1 MCGLAAF
8 LALTPGARASRE
20 GMDRALDSLASR
32 GPDQAGRWFASDGA
46 VALGHRRL
54 AILDLAGGRQPLASE
69 DGQVVAIVN
78 GELYGFEALRAELAQ
93 RHRFA
98 TETDSEVL
106 VHLYEEHGV
115 EALRHLRGE
124 YAFVLWDARKKR
136 LFAARDRFGVKP
148 LCWTR
153 HDGMLMVASQAKAL
167 LAAGVTA
174 RWNLRAVAQAARLQY
189 PVPEDTLF
197 DGIHALPPGCMLLAE
212 AGEVRVERYWDLDY
226 PRTEDVRA
234 ITAEDA
240 VREVRARLDDAVRV
254 RLRSD
259 VPVAFHLS
267 GGVDSCAVLASA
279 APHLRGPATAYT
291 VRFREQGYDEAAL
304 AQTMAT
310 HVGARLRVLDVGA
323 EDVITHL
330 PAMVAAGEGLT
341 INGHGVAKYLL
352 NRTLREEGFRV
363 ALTGEGADEV
373 FAGYAHL
380 RSDLGVLAA
389 PNPASAGL
397 MLPAG
402 EGISLESVRARLG
415 FVPTWLAAKATLGR
429 RMGELLSADFAGY
442 ASETDAGCTLLDAID
457 ARQLTGRGRVEQS
470 LYLWTKTALEGYIL
484 RTLGDGME
492 MAHGIEGRLPFLD
505 HQLFEFVRSLP
516 THLKIHESTEKYVL
530 RQAVEARASGAT
542 GEARASGATGEGRVP
557 AAIAT
562 REKHPFLAPPIA
574 GRAPDFLRSTFET
587 APPFL
592 DRAQLLSLVTRL
604 PSLSRA
610 EQVATEPVLFLALS
624 FCLLHTHFRME
635 LP

>member
-8 LALTPGARASRE
+8 LALMPGARAR
-20 GMDRALDSLASR
+20 GDAMQRAMDGLASR
-32 GPDQAGRWFASDGA
+32 GPDQAGQWSSSDGA

-78 GELYGFEALRAELAQ
+78 GELYGFEALRAELLP

-115 EALRHLRGE
+115 EALQHLRGE

-148 LCWTR
+148 LCWAR
-153 HDGMLMVASQAKAL
+153 HEGMLLIASQAKAL
-167 LAAGVTA
+167 FAAGVPA

-189 PVPEDTLF
+189 PLPEDTLF

-212 AGEVRVERYWDLDY
+212 AGDVRVERYWDLDY
-226 PRTEDVRA
+226 PRAEDVRA
-234 ITAEDA
+234 IAPDDA
-240 VREVRARLDDAVRV
+240 IAEVRRRLDDAVRV
-254 RLRSD
+254 RLRAD

-279 APHLRGPATAYT
+279 APHLSAPATAYT
-291 VRFREQGYDEAAL
+291 VRFREQGYDELAL
-304 AQTMAT
+304 AETMAA
-310 HVGARLRVLDVGA
+310 HVGARLRVLEVGA
-323 EDVITHL
+323 SDVIAHL

-352 NRTLREEGFRV
+352 NRTMREEGFRV

-402 EGISLESVRARLG
+402 EGLSLESVRARLG

-429 RMGELLSADFAGY
+429 RMRELLAADFAGY
-442 ASETDAGCTLLDAID
+442 AEETDAGCTLLDAVD
-457 ARQLTGRGRVEQS
+457 LGQLTGRGRVEQS
-470 LYLWTKTALEGYIL
+470 LYLWSKTALDGYIL

-505 HQLFEFVRSLP
+505 HPLFELVRSLP

-530 RQAVEARASGAT
+530 RQAVRD
-542 GEARASGATGEGRVP
+542 RLP
-557 AAIAT
+557 AAIAA

-574 GRAPDFLRSTFET
+574 ARAPEFLRSVFAT

-592 DRAQLLSLVTRL
+592 DRARLQALVTRL
-604 PSLSRA
+604 PSLSRT
-610 EQVATEPVLFLALS
+610 EQVATEPALFLALS
-624 FCLLHTHFRME
+624 FCLLHTQFRME

>member
-1 MCGLAAF
+1 M
-8 LALTPGARASRE
+8 
-20 GMDRALDSLASR
+20 
-32 GPDQAGRWFASDGA
+32 
-46 VALGHRRL
+46 
-54 AILDLAGGRQPLASE
+54 
-69 DGQVVAIVN
+69 
-78 GELYGFEALRAELAQ
+78 
-93 RHRFA
+93 
-98 TETDSEVL
+98 
-106 VHLYEEHGV
+106 
-115 EALRHLRGE
+115 
-124 YAFVLWDARKKR
+124 
-136 LFAARDRFGVKP
+136 
-148 LCWTR
+148 
-153 HDGMLMVASQAKAL
+153 
-167 LAAGVTA
+167 
-174 RWNLRAVAQAARLQY
+174 
-189 PVPEDTLF
+189 
-197 DGIHALPPGCMLLAE
+197 
-212 AGEVRVERYWDLDY
+212 
-226 PRTEDVRA
+226 
-234 ITAEDA
+234 
-240 VREVRARLDDAVRV
+240 
-254 RLRSD
+254 
-259 VPVAFHLS
+259 
-267 GGVDSCAVLASA
+267 DSCAVLASA

-442 ASETDAGCTLLDAID
+442 AGATDAGCILLDAID
-457 ARQLTGRGRVEQS
+457 TRQLTGRGRVEQS
-470 LYLWTKTALEGYIL
+470 LYLWSKTALEGYIL

-505 HQLFEFVRSLP
+505 HKLFEFVRSLP

-542 GEARASGATGEGRVP
+542 GEGRVP

-574 GRAPDFLRSTFET
+574 ARAPDFLRSTFET

-592 DRAQLLSLVTRL
+592 DRARLQALVTRL

>member
-8 LALTPGARASRE
+8 LALTPGARAFRE
-20 GMDRALDSLASR
+20 SMDRALDSLASR
-32 GPDQAGRWFASDGA
+32 GPDQAGQWFASDGA

-54 AILDLAGGRQPLASE
+54 AIVDLAGGRQPLASE

-78 GELYGFEALRAELAQ
+78 GELYGFEALRAELAA

-106 VHLYEEHGV
+106 VHLYEEHGLD
-115 EALRHLRGE
+115 ALRHLRGE

-153 HDGMLMVASQAKAL
+153 HQGMLMVASQAKAL
-167 LAAGVTA
+167 FAAGVPA
-174 RWNLRAVAQAARLQY
+174 RWNPRAVAQAARLQY
-189 PVPEDTLF
+189 PLPEDTLF
-197 DGIHALPPGCMLLAE
+197 HGVHALPPGCMLLAE

-226 PRTEDVRA
+226 PRIEDVRDIA
-234 ITAEDA
+234 VEDA
-240 VREVRARLDDAVRV
+240 IAEVRARLDDAVQV
-254 RLRSD
+254 RLRAD

-279 APHLRGPATAYT
+279 APHLGGPATAFT
-291 VRFREQGYDEAAL
+291 VRFAEQGYDETEL
-304 AQTMAT
+304 ARTMAA
-310 HVGARLRVLDVGA
+310 HVGAHLHVLEVGA
-323 EDVITHL
+323 GDVVAHL

-352 NRTLREEGFRV
+352 NRTMREEGFRV

-380 RSDLGVLAA
+380 RSDLGVLTA
-389 PNPASAGL
+389 PNAASAGL

-402 EGISLESVRARLG
+402 EGLSLESVRARLG

-429 RMGELLSADFAGY
+429 RMSELLSADFAGY
-442 ASETDAGCTLLDAID
+442 AGETDAGCTLLDAID
-457 ARQLTGRGRVEQS
+457 TRQLAGRGRVEQS
-470 LYLWTKTALEGYIL
+470 LYLWSKTALEGYIL

-505 HQLFEFVRSLP
+505 HQLFELVRALP

-530 RQAVEARASGAT
+530 RQAVR
-542 GEARASGATGEGRVP
+542 GRVP

-574 GRAPDFLRSTFET
+574 GGAPDFLRSTFET

-592 DRAQLLSLVTRL
+592 DRARLQALVTRL